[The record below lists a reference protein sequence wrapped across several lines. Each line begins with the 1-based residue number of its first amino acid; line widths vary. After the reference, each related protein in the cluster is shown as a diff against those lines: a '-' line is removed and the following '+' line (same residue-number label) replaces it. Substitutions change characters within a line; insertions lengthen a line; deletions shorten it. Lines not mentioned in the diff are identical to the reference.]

1 MPPQET
7 KKIDVRISSRFTHLR
22 RLYSPGVWPVD
33 EKTASDLVAQGL
45 AKYANAPKAQASE
58 KGGKSEDGAPLK
70 NPRIPE
76 TEDKGEEVVPT
87 PLPEDF
93 PSRKAL
99 AKAGFETVESLKS
112 ETVKE
117 DLEKIKG
124 LTPADIT
131 KIGLA
136 ISKI

>member
-33 EKTASDLVAQGL
+33 EKTAAELVAQGR
-45 AKYANAPKAQASE
+45 AKYANAPKAQAPA
-58 KGGKSEDGAPLK
+58 KGGKTEDGAPPK
-70 NPRIPE
+70 NPRISE
-76 TEDKGEEVVPT
+76 TGEKGDEVIPT

-93 PSRKAL
+93 PSREAL
-99 AKAGFETVESLKS
+99 AKAGFETVESLKT

-117 DLEKIKG
+117 DLEKVEG